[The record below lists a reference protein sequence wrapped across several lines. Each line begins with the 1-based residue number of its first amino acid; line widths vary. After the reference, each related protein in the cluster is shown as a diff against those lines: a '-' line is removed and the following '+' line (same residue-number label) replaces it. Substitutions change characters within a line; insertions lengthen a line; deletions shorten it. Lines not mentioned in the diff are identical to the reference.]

1 LKVVKSNGGR
11 AVAHLRAINAPG
23 DLRVGAAFVHDGAI
37 EWSTVPLVLAAPGRP
52 RDAVIAP
59 QSSEFAPGESAKLR
73 FDGGAPAGTLVV
85 RISRGAPSGSALFA
99 SAPSLLEIGVSTT
112 QNSAAGTATWHPWVN
127 STGERA
133 QVLGFVRHTEPP
145 PELALA
151 QAETEAVS
159 WSVARTGDNGFAV
172 VLPERSGRY
181 NLSVLDIADDGSV
194 SAGSST
200 VVVR

>member
-1 LKVVKSNGGR
+1 VKTDDGR
-11 AVAHLRAINAPG
+11 AVARLRAINAPG
-23 DLRVGAAFVHDGAI
+23 ELRVGAAFVRDGAI
-37 EWSTVPLVLAAPGRP
+37 EWNTVPLVLSAPGRP
-52 RDAVIAP
+52 RDASIALG
-59 QSSEFAPGESAKLR
+59 SGAFAPGESAKVG
-73 FDGGAPAGTLVV
+73 FDGATSAAGTFIV

-99 SAPSLLEIGVSTT
+99 SAPALLEIGVSTT

-133 QVLGFVRHTEPP
+133 QVLGFVRRTEPP

-159 WSVARTGDNGFAV
+159 WSVARTGDGGVAV
-172 VLPERSGRY
+172 ALPERSGRY
-181 NLSVLDIADDGSV
+181 NLSVLDIGDDGSV